1 MAGSSRRVALFSARW
16 VSVAILAAGM
26 AVARPA
32 TACDRLDALVA
43 AYPEALAGHTA
54 AQVLWRDGS
63 STPVGVTQPEA
74 VALEHAT
81 LADQL
86 AEPYLAGAIAEPA
99 GDPGRA
105 RNRAFFDR
113 MYGDCGRGEVEP
125 RLVTVTWLPDDS
137 GQRLR
142 VTSVN
147 GVAAA
152 LEAVSAEIA
161 LLPPE
166 LRRAAHPSAGA
177 YLCRDAR
184 GEHAPSMHAYGA
196 AIDLNVGWADYWRW
210 GGGPWRNRMP
220 AEVVAAFERHGF
232 IWGGRWRH
240 FDTMHFEYRPE
251 LRCY

>member
-1 MAGSSRRVALFSARW
+1 MHFSARW
-16 VSVAILAAGM
+16 LSVAMLAAGM

-43 AYPEALAGHTA
+43 AYPAALAGHSATE
-54 AQVLWRDGS
+54 VFWLDGS
-63 STPVGVTQPEA
+63 SSSVGVAQARPDT
-74 VALEHAT
+74 LERAT

-86 AEPYLAGAIAEPA
+86 AEPYPMGAIAEPT

-105 RNRAFFDR
+105 RDRAFFDR
-113 MYGDCGRGEVEP
+113 MYGDCRRGEVEP
-125 RLVTVTWLPDDS
+125 RLVTVAWLPGDG

-152 LEAVSAEIA
+152 LQAVSAEIA
-161 LLPPE
+161 LLPLE
-166 LRRAAHPSAGA
+166 LRRAARPSAGA

-196 AIDLNVGWADYWRW
+196 AVDVNVAWSDYWRW
-210 GGGPWRNRMP
+210 GGGPWRNRIP

-251 LRCY
+251 LGCR

>member
-1 MAGSSRRVALFSARW
+1 MLV
-16 VSVAILAAGM
+16 AGM

-43 AYPEALAGHTA
+43 AYPNALAGHSA
-54 AQVLWRDGS
+54 IEVFWRDGS
-63 STPVGVTQPEA
+63 SSPVGVKQA
-74 VALEHAT
+74 GAMALEQAT

-86 AEPYLAGAIAEPA
+86 AQRYPTEPIGDPT

-105 RNRAFFDR
+105 RDRAFFNH
-113 MYGDCGRGEVEP
+113 MYGDCRRGEVEP
-125 RLVTVTWLPDDS
+125 HLVTLAWLPGDG

-142 VTSVN
+142 VTTVN

-152 LEAVSAEIA
+152 LAAVSAEIA
-161 LLPPE
+161 LLPAE

-177 YLCRDAR
+177 YLCRDTH
-184 GEHAPSMHAYGA
+184 GENAPSMHAYGA
-196 AIDLNVGWADYWRW
+196 AVDVNVAWSDYWRW
-210 GGGPWRNRMP
+210 GDGAWRNRIP
-220 AEVVAAFERHGF
+220 PEVVAAFERHGF

-251 LRCY
+251 LFCP

>member
-1 MAGSSRRVALFSARW
+1 M
-16 VSVAILAAGM
+16 LAAGM

-43 AYPEALAGHTA
+43 AYPDALAGHSATD
-54 AQVLWRDGS
+54 VLWRVGPS
-63 STPVGVTQPEA
+63 SPAGVAQA
-74 VALEHAT
+74 GAGALEHAT

-86 AEPYLAGAIAEPA
+86 AEPYPAGPIAEPA

-105 RNRAFFDR
+105 RDRAFFDR
-113 MYGDCGRGEVEP
+113 MYGDCRRGEVEP
-125 RLVTVTWLPDDS
+125 RLVAVAWLPDDG

-152 LEAVSAEIA
+152 LAAVSAEIA

-166 LRRAAHPSAGA
+166 LRRPAHPSAGA
-177 YLCRDAR
+177 YLCRDTH
-184 GEHAPSMHAYGA
+184 GENAPSMHAYGA
-196 AIDLNVGWADYWRW
+196 AVDLNVAYSDYWRW
-210 GGGPWRNRMP
+210 SGGAWRNRIP

-240 FDTMHFEYRPE
+240 YDTMHFEYRPE
-251 LRCY
+251 LLGGCR

>member
-1 MAGSSRRVALFSARW
+1 
-16 VSVAILAAGM
+16 M

-43 AYPEALAGHTA
+43 AYPDALAGHSA
-54 AQVLWRDGS
+54 AELFWRDGFAS
-63 STPVGVTQPEA
+63 PVGAAQA
-74 VALEHAT
+74 GGLALEHAT

-86 AEPYLAGAIAEPA
+86 AEPYPAGTTSEPA

-105 RNRAFFDR
+105 RDRAFFDR
-113 MYGDCGRGEVEP
+113 VYGDCRRGEVEP
-125 RLVTVTWLPDDS
+125 HLVTVAWLPDDG

-142 VTSVN
+142 LTSVN

-152 LEAVSAEIA
+152 LAAVSREIA
-161 LLPPE
+161 LLPADV
-166 LRRAAHPSAGA
+166 RRAAHPSAGA

-196 AIDLNVGWADYWRW
+196 AIDLNVGWSDYWRW
-210 GGGPWRNRMP
+210 GGGPWRNRIP
-220 AEVVAAFERHGF
+220 AAVVAAFERHGF

-251 LRCY
+251 LFCR